1 MKRMYNV
8 VLSERI
14 QNALPP
20 MTESEQRALYDS
32 IERDGILSPLVVWR
46 DQNILVDGYMPSDLK
61 EWAREQ

>member
-1 MKRMYNV
+1 MKSMYNV
-8 VLSERI
+8 VPSQRI